1 MDENRMKSI
10 IEMNM
15 GAFIERINY
24 EMPKIIANCLDPNTK
39 VKAKRKMTVTF
50 EFCPDENRQNIPVKF
65 NCDVKLA
72 PTTELSTLLYVCDA
86 ETVVEATP
94 QIPGQF
100 GMDGVEQKAPPML
113 KLIKTAM

>member
-10 IEMNM
+10 VEMSM

-39 VKAKRKMTVTF
+39 AKAKRKMTVTF

-65 NCDVKLA
+65 NLDVRLA
-72 PTTELSTLLYVCDA
+72 PTTELSTLLYVCDP
-86 ETVVEATP
+86 ETIVEAVP
-94 QIPGQF
+94 QVPGQVSL
-100 GMDGVEQKAPPML
+100 DGGEQAAPPLL